1 MRKLFLVALFA
12 MFGVGAFA
20 QKGVMGVGVN
30 LNYTPCLED
39 GVDINHFGFAL
50 KAQYGFTDA
59 IRGEIQAGYD
69 LEEKNI
75 SVFHAGANVHYLFN
89 LTDKLKIYPV
99 VGLGYAS
106 FMFDVDGVD
115 ADNKFYVQGGA
126 GIEYDITGCL
136 TLGLEAKYQYID
148 DFNRLPVSLGLTY
161 KF

>member
-69 LEEKNI
+69 FKEKLI
-75 SVFHAGANVHYLFN
+75 SVFHASANVHYLFN
-89 LTDKLKIYPV
+89 LSDKFRLYPI
-99 VGLGYAS
+99 VGIGYAS
-106 FMFDVDGVD
+106 FMYDVDGVD
-115 ADNKFYVQGGA
+115 AENELLVNGGL
-126 GIEYDITGCL
+126 GVEYDITGNL